1 MQKVRL
7 EISPVQSSLYL
18 SELRTD
24 EPSSELE
31 LGLQRIGPGWARPCR
46 GASGS
51 QNIDC

>member
-31 LGLQRIGPGWARPCR
+31 QAQRNWSGLG
-46 GASGS
+46 
-51 QNIDC
+51 